1 MRSKKY
7 NTKVGEQ
14 RLKKNVKPPEWIT
27 IKIKR
32 AESMKERD
40 DEEKH
45 EIKSKNKKSKIY
57 ENEEE

>member
-1 MRSKKY
+1 
-7 NTKVGEQ
+7 
-14 RLKKNVKPPEWIT
+14 
-27 IKIKR
+27 
-32 AESMKERD
+32 MKERD